1 MFSTAGR
8 YSAVVSGEDIIPEE
22 GEEGPEQGGME
33 RGEVSGSST
42 CTPPKANETRC
53 VSIENKVSG
62 VQQEI
67 APKLQLQAN
76 MVVTSA
82 TLLEEKLLCRT
93 DDIEPIDI
101 TCYGLLVGTTYPLKL
116 FKLNINFIAQEMLFG
131 ELFSLQQC
139 PLYGAYADIAL
150 NYLCESVCR

>member
-1 MFSTAGR
+1 MYTTKSK
-8 YSAVVSGEDIIPEE
+8 S
-22 GEEGPEQGGME
+22 
-33 RGEVSGSST
+33 
-42 CTPPKANETRC
+42 

-67 APKLQLQAN
+67 AARLQLQAN

-101 TCYGLLVGTTYPLKL
+101 TCYGLLVGTTYP
-116 FKLNINFIAQEMLFG
+116 I
-131 ELFSLQQC
+131 
-139 PLYGAYADIAL
+139 
-150 NYLCESVCR
+150 